1 MPLSQLSAQPYQE
14 AHQDTDFD
22 AFLCF
27 SQVLKACADPLRVQ
41 ILNALN
47 DDTFGVLELTQIFE
61 TKQSGMSHHLKVL
74 NQAGLVEAQREGN
87 AIFYRRPLNFNEAH
101 DREAIEH
108 ILQLIDRFPL
118 SDDILNKISEIHSQR
133 AIQSQAFFT
142 KNADRFQAHQELI
155 ADHAQYAPASFEL
168 LCQSFHEPSFHKH
181 RSVPKRVMEIGPG
194 EGLFLP
200 LISPRFSE
208 VIALDNSEDMLK
220 KARIQAHKQ
229 GLNNIQFHLG
239 DTFFYRQMTEQNKLP
254 RVDAVVMN
262 MVLHHIPT
270 PAKVFQDIA
279 SFLHNQGVL
288 IVCELSHHNQT
299 WTKENC
305 GDIWL
310 GFETEELSKWAENA
324 GFKTDKTAFI
334 GLRNGFQIQLRKF
347 VKSELSGK

>member
-1 MPLSQLSAQPYQE
+1 MPLSQLSEDRYQE
-14 AHQDTDFD
+14 RHQDTDFD
-22 AFLCF
+22 AILCF

-47 DDTFGVLELTQIFE
+47 DDTFGVLELTQIFK

-87 AIFYRRPLNFNEAH
+87 AIFYRRPLNFSEAH
-101 DREAIEH
+101 DQEAIEH

-118 SDDILNKISEIHSQR
+118 SEEILNKISEIHTQR

-168 LCQSFHEPSFHKH
+168 LCQAFHEDGK
-181 RSVPKRVMEIGPG
+181 VGKRVMEIGPG

-200 LISPRFSE
+200 LISHKFSE

-220 KARIQAHKQ
+220 KAKHQAIKL

-239 DTFFYRQMTEQNKLP
+239 DTWFYRQMVAQSKLSS
-254 RVDAVVMN
+254 VDAVVMN

-279 SFLHNQGVL
+279 AFLNDHGVL
-288 IVCELSHHNQT
+288 IVCELSHHNQA

-324 GFKTDKTAFI
+324 GFKADKTAFM

-347 VKSELSGK
+347 VKSEQS

>member
-1 MPLSQLSAQPYQE
+1 MPLSQLSEHSYQE
-14 AHQDTDFD
+14 PHQDAGFD
-22 AFLCF
+22 AILCF

-41 ILNALN
+41 ILSALN

-74 NQAGLVEAQREGN
+74 SQSGLVEAQREGN
-87 AIFYRRPLNFNEAH
+87 AIFYRRPLNFSEAH
-101 DREAIEH
+101 DQEAIKH
-108 ILQLIDRFPL
+108 ILRLIDRFPL
-118 SDDILNKISEIHSQR
+118 SEEVQKKITEIHTQR
-133 AIQSQAFFT
+133 AIQSQVFFT

-168 LCQSFHEPSFHKH
+168 LCQSFNDEAKDT
-181 RSVPKRVMEIGPG
+181 KCVMEIGPG

-200 LISPRFSE
+200 LLSQKFSE

-220 KARIQAHKQ
+220 KAKHHALKQ

-239 DTFFYRQMTEQNKLP
+239 DTLFYRQMVEQQTLAS
-254 RVDAVVMN
+254 VDAVVMN

-279 SFLHNQGVL
+279 ACLKDRGIL
-288 IVCELSHHNQT
+288 IICELSHHNQS

-324 GFKTDKTAFI
+324 GFKADKTAFM

-347 VKSELSGK
+347 VKSELSTV

>member
-1 MPLSQLSAQPYQE
+1 MSLSQFTLQNFQATEQN
-14 AHQDTDFD
+14 D
-22 AFLCF
+22 AVPDALLHF

-41 ILNALN
+41 ILTALN

-74 NQAGLVEAQREGN
+74 SQAGLVEAQREGN
-87 AIFYRRPLNFNEAH
+87 AIFYRRPLNFSEAH

-108 ILQLIDRFPL
+108 ILHLIDRFPL
-118 SDDILNKISEIHSQR
+118 SREIVNKISEIHRQR

-155 ADHAQYAPASFEL
+155 ADHSQYAQASFEL
-168 LCQSFHEPSFHKH
+168 LCQSFPEDEQIN
-181 RSVPKRVMEIGPG
+181 KRVMEIGPG

-200 LISPRFSE
+200 LLSRKFSE
-208 VIALDNSEDMLK
+208 IVALDNSEDMLK
-220 KARIQAHKQ
+220 KAKYQAFRQ
-229 GLNNIQFHLG
+229 GLKNISFNLG
-239 DTFFYRQMTEQNKLP
+239 DTFFYRQMVETNMQP
-254 RVDAVVMN
+254 AVDAVVMN

-279 SFLHNQGVL
+279 TFLRSRGVL
-288 IVCELSHHNQT
+288 IVCELSHHNQA

-310 GFETEELSKWAENA
+310 GFETEELTKWAENA
-324 GFKTDKTAFI
+324 GFKADKTAFI

-347 VKSELSGK
+347 VKSEQG